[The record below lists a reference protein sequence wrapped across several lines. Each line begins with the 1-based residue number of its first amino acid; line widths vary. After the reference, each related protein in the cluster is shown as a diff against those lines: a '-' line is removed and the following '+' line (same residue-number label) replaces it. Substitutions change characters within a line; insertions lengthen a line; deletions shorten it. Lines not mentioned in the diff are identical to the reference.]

1 MTLVHAEVEKNIRN
15 VAAAKRNVPK
25 VFFLLFSGLSENLNI
40 YNHLEIVSR
49 VFSETSQRQ
58 ARQWH
63 LELIG
68 RFFCRRRK
76 IE

>member
-49 VFSETSQRQ
+49 VFFRNIAASSTAMAFRAYWAVLLS
-58 ARQWH
+58 
-63 LELIG
+63 
-68 RFFCRRRK
+68 
-76 IE
+76 